1 MVYRAK
7 ITRIF
12 STIENIYNLRK
23 YNVVSDSKDSYIEV
37 RTEEEAEIIEKMN
50 KLKTEFDKLHIV
62 LLEKTNRND

>member
-23 YNVVSDSKDSYIEV
+23 YNVVRDSKDSYIEV

-50 KLKTEFDKLHIV
+50 NLKTEFDKLHIV

>member
-23 YNVVSDSKDSYIEV
+23 YNVVRDSKDSYIEV